1 MAADLLGND
10 VTPTEAELLDLYGR
24 LQALLASDDL
34 APCTQA
40 NVRAALA
47 ALRNAVNDL
56 ALVHEHL
63 TDLGL

>member
-10 VTPTEAELLDLYGR
+10 VTPAEAELLDLYGR

-47 ALRNAVNDL
+47 ALGNAVNDL